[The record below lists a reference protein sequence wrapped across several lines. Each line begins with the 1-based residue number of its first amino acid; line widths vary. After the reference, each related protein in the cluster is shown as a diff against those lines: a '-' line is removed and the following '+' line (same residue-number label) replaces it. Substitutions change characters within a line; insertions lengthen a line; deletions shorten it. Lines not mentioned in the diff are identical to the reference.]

1 MHGSL
6 YDLVWALFELCRLRW
21 NGYLLILL
29 ALNNEIRKIRREF
42 RSSVS
47 LWLNLPL
54 NIRWISWIQLT
65 LYFYM
70 QSELNFV
77 ATFWVENFI
86 FTLILLDIQWGNIK
100 TVSSCFNFLFTFF
113 FRDILKIP
121 LRKLNGTLEGL
132 ICMELDFI
140 RMKVIVN
147 IYPQAHFFTS
157 SVCWLSIFFVSLFT
171 VAKCCCCWLL
181 FPMADNFR
189 DFPCVG
195 NFERKTAL
203 SNLEI
208 SINIEF
214 NEKTE
219 CDIDWKG

>member
-1 MHGSL
+1 MNSIDSL
-6 YDLVWALFELCRLRW
+6 
-21 NGYLLILL
+21 
-29 ALNNEIRKIRREF
+29 
-42 RSSVS
+42 
-47 LWLNLPL
+47 LW
-54 NIRWISWIQLT
+54 R
-65 LYFYM
+65 M

-77 ATFWVENFI
+77 ATFWLKNFI
-86 FTLILLDIQWGNIK
+86 FTLILLDIQWDNIK
-100 TVSSCFNFLFTFF
+100 TVSSCLNFLFTSFF
-113 FRDILKIP
+113 WNILKIL

-132 ICMELDFI
+132 MCMELDFI

-171 VAKCCCCWLL
+171 VGNCCCCWLL

-195 NFERKTAL
+195 NFERNTAL

-208 SINIEF
+208 CIKIEF
-214 NEKTE
+214 NAKNRVWHRLKRVEKTVSKTFWNACE
-219 CDIDWKG
+219 NVNTKLKKDAFLN